1 MITATRFLEQFNKFV
16 HESKAQFTPD
26 SWKDSS
32 GWLNALIGPASAAVD
47 KSPLGKHLK
56 DNLDPNLRS
65 RTEEWKIDLVLSAH
79 ENALRY
85 DIQTGDPERLL
96 AFQPVL
102 YDILIEHENSI
113 GLSYQ
118 EMLKLVYMRARLK
131 VLITYTFDSDG
142 SDEQEQRALDAII
155 HARKQFD
162 RMVNDSNANYPENP
176 ATEYVFIVGWLI
188 SGSEDPKARINWA
201 MFRRNARGKFE
212 SVQFPKS

>member
-1 MITATRFLEQFNKFV
+1 MITATRFLEQFNEFV
-16 HESKAQFTPD
+16 QEPKNKLTPG
-26 SWKDSS
+26 SWKDSI
-32 GWLNALIGPASAAVD
+32 GWLNALIGPAHAAED
-47 KSPLGKHLK
+47 KSRLGKHLK
-56 DNLDPNLRS
+56 DNLDQDLRN

-85 DIQTGDPERLL
+85 DIKTGDPERLPT
-96 AFQPVL
+96 FQPVL

-131 VLITYTFDSDG
+131 VLITYTFDSD
-142 SDEQEQRALDAII
+142 DTDKQELRASSAID

-176 ATEYVFIVGWLI
+176 DTEYVFIVGRLI
-188 SGSEDPKARINWA
+188 SGSGGLKARIEWA

-212 SVQFPKS
+212 SV